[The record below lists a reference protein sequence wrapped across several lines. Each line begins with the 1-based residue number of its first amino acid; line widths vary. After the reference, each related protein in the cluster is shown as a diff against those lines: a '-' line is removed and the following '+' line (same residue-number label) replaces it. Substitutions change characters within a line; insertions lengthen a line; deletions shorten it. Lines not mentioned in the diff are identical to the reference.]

1 MILNGKL
8 NALRAEMKK
17 CGVDA
22 VIIPSGD
29 PHQSEYVADHWQ
41 ERVWISEFTGSAGV
55 AVVTHDH
62 AGVWTDSRYFI
73 QAEMELKGTGFVLHK
88 MYNQFEAPYVAFLA
102 QHLKPFSVVA
112 VDGTR
117 ISTQAL
123 SEMKSVLEKSGVKVV
138 HHMDIISQ
146 IWHDRPPLV
155 NAPVEIHQDKFAG
168 KSIVEKLAM
177 VREEM
182 EQQHVDSYL
191 ITALDEVA
199 WIFNIRGKDVPF
211 NPVNICYAVVERKA
225 AILFVDERKAGAKQ
239 RSYLKA
245 NGVTIRPY
253 TDIVPYL
260 KKTDEK
266 QLMLVDSGQCSQ
278 AIFEAIHSRIELG
291 ASIIKKLKAIK
302 NDVEINHIRQ
312 VMRKD
317 GAALAEAFHW
327 LEAQLAAGKKIPE
340 ATFAEKIAECRSKQK
355 HYAGES
361 FSAIIG
367 YRENGAIIHYHPEP
381 ETCKNIEQEGILL
394 VDSGGQ
400 YQDGTTD
407 ITRTI
412 TLGNPS
418 EEEKLAYT
426 CVLRGMINLSR
437 AIFPKGTSG
446 VQLDTL
452 ARQFLWQEGMNY
464 GHGTGH
470 GVGFYLNVHEPPQ
483 GFAVALN
490 AERGKTTHVA
500 GMLTSNEPGFYKPGA
515 FGMRI
520 ENLILTKPAEK
531 EGFLSFETVT
541 LYPFEHALI
550 DKKRLTKEEISWIN
564 NYHSH
569 VYKRVSPF
577 LNDALKV
584 WFKNKCRKI

>member
-22 VIIPSGD
+22 LIIPSGD

-55 AVVTHDH
+55 AVITHDH

-138 HHMDIISQ
+138 HHMDIIAQ

-155 NAPVEIHQDKFAG
+155 NAPIEIHQEKFAG

-182 EQQHVDSYL
+182 EQQQVDLYL
-191 ITALDEVA
+191 ITALDEAA

-211 NPVNICYAVVERKA
+211 NPVNICYAVVERKT
-225 AILFVDERKAGAKQ
+225 AILFVDERKVGTKQ
-239 RSYLKA
+239 RSFLKA
-245 NGVTIRPY
+245 NGVSIRPY
-253 TDIVPYL
+253 TDIIPYL
-260 KKTDEK
+260 NKTDEK
-266 QLMLVDSGQCSQ
+266 HLMLVDSGQCSQ
-278 AIFEAIHSRIELG
+278 AIFEAIRSRIALG
-291 ASIIKKLKAIK
+291 ASIIKMLKAIK

-327 LEAQLAAGKKIPE
+327 LEEQLAAGRKIPE
-340 ATFAEKIAECRSKQK
+340 ATFAGKIAECRSKQK

-367 YRENGAIIHYHPEP
+367 YRENGAIIHYHAEP
-381 ETCKNIEQEGILL
+381 ETCKNIEPGGMLL

-426 CVLRGMINLSR
+426 CVLKGMINLSR
-437 AIFPKGTSG
+437 AKFPKGTTG
-446 VQLDTL
+446 IQLDTL

-490 AERGKTTHVA
+490 AERGRTPHAA
-500 GMLTSNEPGFYKPGA
+500 GMLTSNEPGYYKPGA
-515 FGMRI
+515 FGIRI
-520 ENLILTKPAEK
+520 ENLILTIPAEK

-550 DKKRLTKEEISWIN
+550 DKQRLTKDEISWIN

-569 VYKRVSPF
+569 VYKRVTPF